1 MKTLHPD
8 NLKGAIN
15 VDEIILVATSIPTLL
30 ITLLSIQIVCFVA
43 IVNQREVFGVVP
55 SQIYSG
61 RKYDGRGDDC
71 NILPIQLLT

>member
-30 ITLLSIQIVCFVA
+30 FTLLSIQIVCFVA
-43 IVNQREVFGVVP
+43 IMNQREVFGVVP
-55 SQIYSG
+55 SQI
-61 RKYDGRGDDC
+61 
-71 NILPIQLLT
+71 IMEEVPIPHT